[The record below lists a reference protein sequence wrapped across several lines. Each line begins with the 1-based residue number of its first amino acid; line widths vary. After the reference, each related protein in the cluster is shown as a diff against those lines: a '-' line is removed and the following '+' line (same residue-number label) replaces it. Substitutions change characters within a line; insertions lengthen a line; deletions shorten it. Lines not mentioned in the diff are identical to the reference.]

1 MSVQLPPRRVQR
13 GISLTPLVDV
23 IFLLLIFFMLTS
35 QIAPFSLISFA
46 GTKAAE
52 DQVEQVDIPQPAE
65 PGLAS
70 LGTLITVINGGISIK
85 GRRIAHADI
94 DRAMADLRKNGISAA
109 IISPRSTATVQD
121 LITVLEAVKR
131 ASFKSITIRKS
142 G

>member
-1 MSVQLPPRRVQR
+1 MSVNLPPRRVQR

-46 GTKAAE
+46 GTKAE
-52 DQVEQVDIPQPAE
+52 NKQVKQLDVPQQQAPK
-65 PGLAS
+65 LAS
-70 LGTLITVINGGISIK
+70 LGALITVINGGISVN
-85 GRRIAHADI
+85 GRRTPHADI
-94 DRAMADLRKNGISAA
+94 DRAMAEIRKNGISTA

-121 LITVLEAVKR
+121 LISVLEAVKR

>member
-1 MSVQLPPRRVQR
+1 MSVELPPRRVQR

-46 GTKAAE
+46 GTKAE
-52 DQVEQVDIPQPAE
+52 NKQVKQLAVPRETPTE
-65 PGLAS
+65 LAS
-70 LGTLITVINGGISIK
+70 LGTLITVLKGGISVN
-85 GRRIAHADI
+85 GRRTAHADI
-94 DRAMADLRKNGISAA
+94 DRAMAEMRKNGISAA
-109 IISPRSTATVQD
+109 IISPRSTASVQD